1 MAIYSV
7 EGKLG
12 TGKSKF
18 TVWQAQTA
26 LYEGRKVA
34 GNVDLFLDHLT
45 PNLTQCSY
53 TRIPDRPTAKDL
65 HAIGHGNPDSYDEER
80 NGVLILDELG
90 SWMNART
97 YQERGRQDVID
108 WLIHARKLGWDVYFI
123 VQNSQMIDK
132 QIRESL
138 IEYQC
143 RCIRLD
149 KVKIPFFGS
158 FLGFI
163 HKRWA
168 YLPRM
173 HIVTARVGFTGSQIV
188 AQRWHFRG
196 DDLHKAYDTRQI
208 FKDDP
213 GAAAYTVFHPHRFTG
228 LPARRTFS
236 QVFADLFKE
245 KPRHR
250 ITKPC
255 QPFIQALK
263 DSTILSNE
271 TKLRLAATYSRSVTR
286 PASQVVGL

>member
-45 PNLTQCSY
+45 PHRTQSSY
-53 TRIPDRPTAKDL
+53 IRIPDKPNAQHL
-65 HAIGHGNPDSYDEER
+65 HAIGHGNPDSYDEEK
-80 NGVLILDELG
+80 NGLLILDELG
-90 SWMNART
+90 SWLNART
-97 YQERGRQDVID
+97 YQDKGRQDVID

-132 QIRESL
+132 QIREAL

-149 KVKIPFFGS
+149 KVKIPLFGS
-158 FLGFI
+158 FFGFI
-163 HKRWA
+163 NKRWA
-168 YLPRM
+168 YMPRL
-173 HIVTARVGFTGSQIV
+173 HIVTARVGFTGNQIV

-213 GAAAYTVFHPHRFTG
+213 GAAPYTVLHPHRFTG
-228 LPARRTFS
+228 LPPRRTFA
-236 QVFADLFKE
+236 QFFDELFKQ
-245 KPRHR
+245 KPRQR
-250 ITKPC
+250 ITKPHH
-255 QPFIQALK
+255 PFIQALK
-263 DSTILSNE
+263 DSTILNNE
-271 TKLRLAATYSRSVTR
+271 TKLRLAAVYSRSVTH
-286 PASQVVGL
+286 AAGQGEGL